1 MSGCCDHD
9 HGGGAT
15 DTGFRRI
22 LWLALVLNAAMFAVE
37 ALAVLF
43 AGSVSL
49 QGDALVFLGGA
60 SAYAITLVVLP
71 LGLAWRARAALFKA
85 ACMGAFGLWV
95 IGQAVWHLSA
105 GSVPDA
111 GVMAPVA
118 VLAFTV
124 NVSVAALLFRHRG
137 GDANRRSIWL
147 CSRNDAV
154 ANLAVL
160 AAAAGVFG
168 TGAGWPDV
176 LVAGGIA
183 GLALTSA
190 ATVARQAAGELRRG
204 PAPEPHDHTG
214 GHAHVHGAGDD

>member
-15 DTGFRRI
+15 ETGFRRV
-22 LWLALVLNAAMFAVE
+22 LWLALVLNGAMFAVE
-37 ALAVLF
+37 AVAGLL

-49 QGDALVFLGGA
+49 QADALDFLGDA

-85 ACMGAFGLWV
+85 AGMGTFGLWV
-95 IGQAVWHLSA
+95 IGQALWNLSA
-105 GSVPDA
+105 GTVPDA

-118 VLAFTV
+118 VLAFAV

-147 CSRNDAV
+147 CSRNDAL

-160 AAAAGVFG
+160 GAAAGVFG

-176 LVAGGIA
+176 LVAGAIA

-190 ATVARQAAGELRRG
+190 AAVARQAVGELRHGTAAETDGRQAG
-204 PAPEPHDHTG
+204 YARF
-214 GHAHVHGAGDD
+214 HGAGDD